1 MFCSLKGLFTV
12 LAEPES
18 FNLPVRGKVLFNA
31 EVVCFTVEEENDGR
45 HHNNECAAV
54 VEA

>member
-18 FNLPVRGKVLFNA
+18 FNLAVRGKVLFNA
-31 EVVCFTVEEENDGR
+31 EVVCFAVEEENNGR
-45 HHNNECAAV
+45 HHSNECAVV
-54 VEA
+54 VET